1 MNFQLSAQTYDP
13 AVGNIKKKQNT
24 SNKGPKKL
32 NETREDVD
40 DGHESV
46 KIIRALQEA
55 GLWQVRP
62 KGSTQ
67 KNW

>member
-1 MNFQLSAQTYDP
+1 MILQWGIL
-13 AVGNIKKKQNT
+13 KKKQNT

-32 NETREDVD
+32 SETREDVD

-62 KGSTQ
+62 IKGSTQ